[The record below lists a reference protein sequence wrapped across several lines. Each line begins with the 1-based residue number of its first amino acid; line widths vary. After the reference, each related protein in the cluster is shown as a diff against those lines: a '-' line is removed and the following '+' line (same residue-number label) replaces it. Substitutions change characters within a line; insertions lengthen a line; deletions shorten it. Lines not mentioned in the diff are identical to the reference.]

1 MNEQVFGYF
10 KTDYFKDSCVRSP
23 TKFTDYMSAEIFKR
37 LLDIVLGNQLYSILL
52 EQTFGQDLWEY
63 ATGS

>member
-10 KTDYFKDSCVRSP
+10 KTDYFKDSSVRSP
-23 TKFTDYMSAEIFKR
+23 TKFSDYMSAEIFKR